1 MVDYLEQVKDVI
13 PEISVS
19 GIFQFVTWF
28 IIFIVL
34 AVIAAIATYMIV
46 MRLKFNKKIVIFEKI
61 NNRFEPAGTDQAM
74 NFKVGLGGDTVFFL
88 RKRKK
93 YISTPRLQ
101 TGRRTYWMAIRGDG
115 EWINIGIE
123 DVDEKMKLLKVKYLD
138 ESMKHTRVALQRSL
152 RDRYNKV
159 TFLEKYGG
167 MIAYATLIIITGVAI
182 WLVADKMV
190 LIVDK
195 VAHQIQL
202 ANELATLQKE
212 ILGALDN
219 ICSTSGLKPAG

>member
-1 MVDYLEQVKDVI
+1 MADYLEQVQGYI
-13 PEISVS
+13 PEISIS
-19 GIFQFVTWF
+19 GVFSFITWF
-28 IIFIVL
+28 IIFVVL
-34 AVIAAIATYMIV
+34 AVIAAIVTYLIV

-61 NNRFEPAGTDQAM
+61 NNRFEPTGSDLAM

-101 TGRRTYWMAIRGDG
+101 TGRRTYWYAIREDG

-123 DVDEKMKLLKVKYLD
+123 DVDAKMKTLKVKFLD

-159 TFLEKYGG
+159 TFLQKYGG
-167 MIAYATLIIITGVAI
+167 IFAYASLIIITAIGV
-182 WLVADKMV
+182 WLVADKMI
-190 LIVDK
+190 LIVER
-195 VAHQIQL
+195 VGQQIDL
-202 ANELATLQKE
+202 ANKLAVTQKE

-219 ICSTSGLKPAG
+219 ICSTSGLKPVG

>member
-1 MVDYLEQVKDVI
+1 MADYLEQVQEVI

-19 GIFQFVTWF
+19 GVFQFVTWF
-28 IIFIVL
+28 VIFIVL
-34 AVIAAIATYMIV
+34 AVIAAAATYFFVI
-46 MRLKFNKKIVIFEKI
+46 RLKFNKKIVVFEKI
-61 NNRFEPAGTDQAM
+61 NGRFEPAGRDLAM
-74 NFKVGLGGDTVFFL
+74 DFKVGMGGDTVFFL

-93 YISTPRLQ
+93 YISTPRIQ
-101 TGRRTYWMAIRGDG
+101 TGRRTYWFAIREDG
-115 EWINIGIE
+115 EWLNIGIE
-123 DVDEKMKLLKVKYLD
+123 DIDLKSRQMKLELTD

-167 MIAYATLIIITGVAI
+167 MIAYSTLILITGIAI

-190 LIVDK
+190 LIVER
-195 VAHQIQL
+195 VASQIEIANQL
-202 ANELATLQKE
+202 AIKQQE

-219 ICSTSGLKPAG
+219 ICSTSGLKPA

>member
-1 MVDYLEQVKDVI
+1 MVDYLEQVQEVI

-28 IIFIVL
+28 IIIIVL
-34 AVIAAIATYMIV
+34 GIIVAIATYLLV

-61 NNRFEPAGTDQAM
+61 NNRFEPAGRDLAM
-74 NFKVGLGGDTVFFL
+74 NFNVGLGGDTVFFL

-101 TGRRTYWMAIRGDG
+101 TGRRTYWFAIREDG

-123 DVDEKMKLLKVKYLD
+123 DIDEKMKVLKVKYLD

-159 TFLEKYGG
+159 TFLQKYGG
-167 MIAYATLIIITGVAI
+167 MIAYATLIIITGVSI

-190 LIVDK
+190 LIVDR
-195 VAHQIQL
+195 VASQIDLANQL
-202 ANELATLQKE
+202 AVTQKE

>member
-1 MVDYLEQVKDVI
+1 MADYLEQVQEVI

-19 GIFQFVTWF
+19 GIFNFITWF
-28 IIFIVL
+28 VIIIIL
-34 AVIAAIATYMIV
+34 AVIAAVSTYFIV
-46 MRLKFNKKIVIFEKI
+46 MRLKFNKKIIIYEKI
-61 NNRFEPAGTDQAM
+61 NGKVERTGTDLAM
-74 NFKVGLGGDTVFFL
+74 NFKVGLGGDTIFFL

-93 YISTPRLQ
+93 YIATPRIQ
-101 TGRRTYWMAIRGDG
+101 TGRREYSFAIREDG

-123 DVDEKMKLLKVKYLD
+123 DIDFKSKLLKLELTD

-167 MIAYATLIIITGVAI
+167 MIAYATLILITGIAI
-182 WLVADKMV
+182 FLVAGKMV
-190 LIVDK
+190 GIVEA
-195 VAHQIQL
+195 VGQQIELANQL
-202 ANELATLQKE
+202 AITQNK

-219 ICSTSGLKPAG
+219 ICSTGGLKPAG